1 MSDIGKI
8 VEDVAGPKS
17 ESDAAPLQSSGASA
31 TGAAVAAAEGAN
43 TRIGRYRWLIC
54 ALLFF
59 ATTVNYVD
67 RLVFVFLGPELM
79 KPEHFGW
86 TAKQLT
92 DIVFWFEV
100 AYAIGLLCAGR
111 FLDWIGTRLG
121 YAISLTFWSFAS
133 IIHAFMST
141 VTGFSV
147 ARFLLGIGESGNFPA
162 AIKTVAEWFPKKE
175 RALATGIFNAGSNVG
190 AIIAPLAVPWL
201 YINWGWQWA
210 FIMTGAIGLVWLV
223 FWFAFYHL
231 PREHPK
237 ISREELAY
245 IESDP
250 PEPTVKIPWLS
261 LLPHRQTWAFVI
273 AKFATDSIWR
283 WYLYLLPLFFVQV
296 FKLDIK
302 NFGPPFV
309 VIYVLADVGS
319 IGGGWLSSRLIK
331 SGHSINFGR
340 KVALLVCALC
350 VVPVAL
356 VTQLSSMWVAVF
368 LVGLAAAAH
377 QGWSAN
383 LFTTASDMFPKQAV
397 GSVVGL
403 GGMAGAVG
411 AMLILWLTGWILGD
425 NPNAASFAPLFIIAG
440 SAYVVSLL
448 VIHVLVPRLEPARV
462 EG

>member
-17 ESDAAPLQSSGASA
+17 EADAAPLQSSGASA
-31 TGAAVAAAEGAN
+31 TGAVLAAAESAN
-43 TRIGRYRWLIC
+43 TRIGRYRWVIC
-54 ALLFF
+54 GLLFF

-67 RLVFVFLGPELM
+67 RLVFGFLGPELM

-86 TAKQLT
+86 TAKDLT

-111 FLDWIGTRLG
+111 FLDWIGTRIG
-121 YAISLTFWSFAS
+121 YAVSLTFWSFAS

-147 ARFLLGIGESGNFPA
+147 ARFMLGIGESGNFPA

-201 YINWGWQWA
+201 YIHWGWQWA
-210 FIMTGAIGLVWLV
+210 FIMTGAIGLVWLI
-223 FWFAFYHL
+223 FWFTLYHR
-231 PREHPK
+231 PEEHPK
-237 ISREELAY
+237 IGRAELEH
-245 IESDP
+245 IQSDP
-250 PEPTVKIPWLS
+250 PEPTAKVPWLR
-261 LLPHRQTWAFVI
+261 LLPHRQTWAFVF

-283 WYLYLLPLFFVQV
+283 WYLYLLPLFFSEV

-309 VIYVLADVGS
+309 VIYVMADVGS
-319 IGGGWLSSRLIK
+319 IGGGWLSSKLIK
-331 SGHSINFGR
+331 GGRSINFGR

-356 VTQLSSMWVAVF
+356 VTQLTNMWFAVG

-411 AMLILWLTGWILGD
+411 AMFILKLTGRLLGD
-425 NPNAASFAPLFIIAG
+425 KPDAHSFAPLFIIAA
-440 SAYVVSLL
+440 SAYVVSLI
-448 VIHVLVPRLEPARV
+448 VIHVLVPRLEPARL
-462 EG
+462 ES

>member
-8 VEDVAGPKS
+8 VEDVAAPKS
-17 ESDAAPLQSSGASA
+17 ESDAAPMQSSGASA

-43 TRIGRYRWLIC
+43 TRIGRYRWVIC
-54 ALLFF
+54 GLLFF

-67 RLVFVFLGPELM
+67 RLVFGFLGPELM

-86 TAKQLT
+86 SAKDLT

-100 AYAIGLLCAGR
+100 AYAIGLLLAGR
-111 FLDWIGTRLG
+111 FLDWIGTRAG
-121 YAISLTFWSFAS
+121 YAISLTFWSLAS
-133 IIHAFMST
+133 IVHAFMST
-141 VTGFSV
+141 VAGFSV
-147 ARFLLGIGESGNFPA
+147 ARFLLGLGESGNFPA

-201 YINWGWQWA
+201 YIHWGWQWA

-223 FWFAFYHL
+223 FWFTLYHR
-231 PREHPK
+231 PEEHPK
-237 ISREELAY
+237 IGRAELAH
-245 IESDP
+245 IQSDP
-250 PEPTVKIPWLS
+250 PEPTAKVPWLR
-261 LLPHRQTWAFVI
+261 LLPHRQTWAFVF
-273 AKFATDSIWR
+273 AKFMTDSIWR
-283 WYLYLLPLFFVQV
+283 WYLYLLPLFFSEV

-319 IGGGWLSSRLIK
+319 IGGGWLSSKLIK
-331 SGHSINFGR
+331 GGRSINFGR
-340 KVALLVCALC
+340 KIALLVCALC

-356 VTQLSSMWVAVF
+356 VTQLSNMWIAVG

-411 AMLILWLTGWILGD
+411 AMLILKLTGWLLGD
-425 NPNAASFAPLFIIAG
+425 KPDAHSFAPLFIIAA
-440 SAYVVSLL
+440 SAYVISLV

-462 EG
+462 ES